1 MVLLCSV
8 RYWIYISAA
17 TTMSSTKILIAD
29 AQTLRREG
37 IKAILLKREDL
48 EIIGVA
54 KNEQELSKQLQFE
67 VPDVVVLS
75 FQEDGNFD
83 LEQIAQIKSNYPHI
97 RLIILSSLLSNE
109 KLMDVLAY
117 EVDAFLL
124 NECDEDEFLNAV
136 KAVKKDEKFYCGHVM
151 GALLHKVIRKD
162 EVEEELLNSST
173 LSEREIEIIQLIAD
187 GFTTKD
193 IAQQLYLSFHT
204 VGTHRRNIFRK
215 LNVRNSSE
223 LIIHSLRKGIITAK
237 AN

>member
-1 MVLLCSV
+1 M
-8 RYWIYISAA
+8 YI
-17 TTMSSTKILIAD
+17 TKILIAD
-29 AQTLRREG
+29 SQTLKREG
-37 IKAILLKREDL
+37 IKSILLKCDDL
-48 EIIGVA
+48 DIIGVA
-54 KNEQELSKQLQFE
+54 KNEQELNKQLQFE
-67 VPDVVVLS
+67 VPDVVILS
-75 FQEDGNFD
+75 FQEDGKFD
-83 LEQIAQIKSNYPHI
+83 LEQIAQIKKNYPAV
-97 RLIILSSLLSNE
+97 RLLILSSLLSNE

-162 EVEEELLNSST
+162 EAEEETFSSSI

-193 IAQQLYLSFHT
+193 IAQRLYLSFHT

-237 AN
+237 VH